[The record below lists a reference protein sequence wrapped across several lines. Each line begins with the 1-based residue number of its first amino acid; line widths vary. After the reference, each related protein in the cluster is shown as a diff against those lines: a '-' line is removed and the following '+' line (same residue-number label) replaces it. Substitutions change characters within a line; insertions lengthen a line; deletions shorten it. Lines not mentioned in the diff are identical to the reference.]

1 MNMKNV
7 IESWIDENLTD
18 IRVFEGYPDPTD
30 KQLSDFIH
38 YMMDQDTD
46 FLLEALTIQ
55 GEMDK
60 YESLCLAHAERPSLK
75 TSNSLSKY
83 IARCL
88 KAHAAYL
95 LDKHGDYF
103 SGALRNYGYQ
113 YATAQWQDFM
123 TEKQP
128 F

>member
-1 MNMKNV
+1 MKNI
-7 IESWIDENLTD
+7 IESWIDENLTE

-30 KQLSDFIH
+30 EQLSDFIK
-38 YMMDQDTD
+38 YMMSNDTD
-46 FLLEALTIQ
+46 FLLQALTIQ

-75 TSNSLSKY
+75 TSVSLSKY

-95 LDKHGDYF
+95 LDQHGDYF
-103 SGALRNYGYQ
+103 SGALRNYAHQ
-113 YATAQWQDFM
+113 YRKEQWLDFL
-123 TEKQP
+123 TERQP